1 MKRRTEFDLIE
12 TLFAPLARG
21 TPEAL
26 NLEDDA
32 ALLIPSPGLELV
44 VSTDALVAGIHFHAD
59 DPPELIGRKLLRV
72 SVSDLA
78 SMGAEPYVYL
88 LTIVIPPECEESWLE
103 QFAAGLA
110 RDQEAFGI
118 HLAGG
123 DTVSTSGPL
132 VLSLTAVGEVPAGK
146 ALRRSG
152 ASEGEDIWVSGTIG
166 DAALGLM
173 AMQGDLSVL
182 GENDRAALKDR
193 YLLPQPRIGLGAAL
207 RGIGSSCI
215 DVSDGLAADLG
226 HVCRA
231 SGVRGE
237 VQFDCIPLSE
247 PARAA
252 MTADPHIADSIL
264 SGGDDYEL
272 LFTAS
277 PKSREAVFQAA
288 ANCDVKV
295 ARIGQMLSG
304 SGVVILDAENVEI
317 AVTTAGYTH
326 F

>member
-1 MKRRTEFDLIE
+1 MKRRTEFNLIE

-26 NLEDDA
+26 ELKDDA
-32 ALLIPSPGLELV
+32 ALLSSSPDHELV
-44 VSTDALVAGIHFHAD
+44 VTTDALVAGIHFHTD
-59 DPPELIGRKLLRV
+59 DPPDLIGRKLLRV

-78 SMGAEPYVYL
+78 SMGAAPYVYL
-88 LTIVIPPECEESWLE
+88 LTIVIPPECEEAWLE

-110 RDQEAFGI
+110 QDQDTFGI
-118 HLAGG
+118 NLAGG
-123 DTVSTSGPL
+123 DTVSTNGPL
-132 VLSLTAVGEVPAGK
+132 VLSLTAFGKVPAGQ

-152 ASEGEDIWVSGTIG
+152 ASDGEDIWVSGTIG

-173 AMQGDLSVL
+173 GMQGDLSAL
-182 GENDRAALKDR
+182 GDPDRAALKDR

-207 RGIGSSCI
+207 RGIGNSCI
-215 DVSDGLAADLG
+215 DVSDGLVADLG
-226 HVCRA
+226 HVCQA

-237 VQFDCIPLSE
+237 VQFDRIPLSE
-247 PARAA
+247 AAQAA
-252 MTADPHIADSIL
+252 MTVEPRVAESVL

-277 PKSREAVFQAA
+277 PKSRDAVCHAA
-288 ANCDVKV
+288 TDCGVDV
-295 ARIGQMLSG
+295 ARIGHTRNG